1 MTPDHFPQLLGLTNT
16 DEALIAAI
24 MANASG
30 DAKLTPKKVQDLTAD
45 FVMLRQAGVVMS
57 FSTRETHTSDFGAPR
72 GDGPRVL
79 SGLFYYPLGSEE
91 VDPYAGIA
99 PLAAGPVRT
108 REDALAAY
116 GEPTDSEMDD
126 ADGDDDAIEWEQWHL
141 QGVELTADYD
151 DDEQVVTLTVSLPMV
166 F

>member
-1 MTPDHFPQLLGLTNT
+1 MTPDHLPQLLGLTNT

-30 DAKLTPKKVQDLTAD
+30 DAKLTPKRIQDLKAD
-45 FVMLRQAGVVMS
+45 FVMLRQAGLVMS
-57 FSTRETHTSDFGAPR
+57 FSTRETHTSDFGPPR

-79 SGLFYYPLGSEE
+79 SGLFYYPMGSEE
-91 VDPYAGIA
+91 VDPYEGIA
-99 PLAAGPVRT
+99 PLAAGRVLT

-116 GEPTDSEMDD
+116 GEPSDGEEEDPE
-126 ADGDDDAIEWEQWHL
+126 GDDVVEWEQWHV
-141 QGVELTADYD
+141 QGLELTADYD